1 MARRQHRDL
10 PEPATVE
17 RSSPG
22 PTAGGRSCSAR
33 LSRLLNSRRAAAQRG
48 AGRYT
53 IFGDSDGPDERSLQT
68 RDHAMA
74 SSRMGYI

>member
-10 PEPATVE
+10 PEPALNAVAPAPL
-17 RSSPG
+17 PG
-22 PTAGGRSCSAR
+22 AAPAARACRGCSTSAGGG
-33 LSRLLNSRRAAAQRG
+33 AQRG

-53 IFGDSDGPDERSLQT
+53 IGDSDGPDERSLQT